1 MINFDFPK
9 MAETYL
15 HRIGRSGRFGHLGI
29 AINLITYDDRF
40 ALHRI
45 ENELGTEIR
54 PIPKVSLFGFIIFLK
69 DGCIS
74 ECVFI
79 LILSPKIMCF
89 AECDFVDSDSFDFFR
104 VISEYDVNGFFT
116 APTALRAIK
125 MADPQTLEGSKY
137 PIKR

>member
-1 MINFDFPK
+1 

-54 PIPKVSLFGFIIFLK
+54 PIPKVSLFGFNIFFKRWLHLGRCFHFDPILK
-69 DGCIS
+69 NDD
-74 ECVFI
+74 
-79 LILSPKIMCF
+79 LNF
-89 AECDFVDSDSFDFFR
+89 AECDFDLK
-104 VISEYDVNGFFT
+104 IN
-116 APTALRAIK
+116 L
-125 MADPQTLEGSKY
+125 
-137 PIKR
+137 